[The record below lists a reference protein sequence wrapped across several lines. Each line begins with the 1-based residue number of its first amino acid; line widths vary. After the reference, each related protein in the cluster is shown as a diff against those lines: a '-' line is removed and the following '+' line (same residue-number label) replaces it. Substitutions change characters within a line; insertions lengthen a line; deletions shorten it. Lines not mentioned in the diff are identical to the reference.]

1 MLVVLPQS
9 RIDRSSP
16 VPFYFQLKKALA
28 EEIVSGRWSPGDR
41 LPAEPTICGHFQLS
55 RTTVRQALAELEAEG
70 TIRREKGRGTFV
82 AEPSTSAWIL
92 QSAHGFFEE
101 AARAGHT
108 VTSRILRREIEPL
121 PTWACDALQLPPGCR
136 GLTVERLRWVG
147 DRLVMYVIT
156 HLPIE
161 LAEAVMAADLERG
174 SLYRTLADTMG
185 VVVHGGQR
193 VVEAVQAQDELARL
207 LEVEPGAP
215 LLLFES
221 VSWGP
226 DRRPFECYRAWHRG
240 DRTRV
245 EVHVVSQAAASRA
258 GIDPQGLR
266 VIGGS

>member
-1 MLVVLPQS
+1 VLAELPQS
-9 RIDRSSP
+9 LIDRSSP

-28 EEIVSGRWSPGDR
+28 EEIVSGRWAPGDR
-41 LPAEPTICGHFQLS
+41 LPAEPSICDHFKVS

-82 AEPSTSAWIL
+82 AEPSSSAWIL

-101 AARAGHT
+101 AARAGFA
-108 VTSRILRREIEPL
+108 VTSRVLRREVAPL
-121 PTWACDALQLPPGCR
+121 PTWASDHLGLPPGSR
-136 GLTVERLRWVG
+136 GVTVERLRWVRG
-147 DRLVMYVIT
+147 RLVMYVVT
-156 HLPIE
+156 HLPVEFAYAI
-161 LAEAVMAADLERG
+161 MAADLEHG
-174 SLYRTLADTMG
+174 SLYRTLAEAEG
-185 VVVHGGQR
+185 VVVHGGRR

-226 DRRPFECYRAWHRG
+226 DLRPFECYRAWHRG

-245 EVHVVSQAAASRA
+245 EVHVVSQAVASKA
-258 GIDPQGLR
+258 GFDPQGLR
-266 VIGGS
+266 VMGGA